1 MHFTYPFIDCV
12 LGAISVSGLI
22 LGAGDTKVNK
32 LQMISCP
39 HRAPSLVGKIHKAR
53 VDRDKHS
60 IGSAVIGEAQG
71 AVRAQSRAA
80 NSAWKGQGWL
90 SEERD
95 L

>member
-1 MHFTYPFIDCV
+1 MHFTYPFIECV

-39 HRAPSLVGKIHKAR
+39 HRAPSLVEKIHKAR
-53 VDRDKHS
+53 VEWDKHS
-60 IGSAVIGEAQG
+60 MSSVMIGEAQG
-71 AVRAQSRAA
+71 AVQAQSRAA
-80 NSAWKGQGWL
+80 NSAWKGQGRL
-90 SEERD
+90 SEERE